1 MLHILFV
8 CTGNTCRSP
17 MAEGLMRKLSAER
30 GVNLEVRSAGV
41 SAISGTPMSRHAAAI
56 LRDEGVNDSIT
67 SSQLSGELL
76 NWADLVLTLTQS
88 HKRHVLHYFP
98 KAVSKTFTLKEY
110 VQDEDA
116 VRRDLE
122 ELDSLYAGTE
132 LAASL
137 GQEPKAADLQR
148 IIEIRQRIPSAD
160 IMDPFGGSREDYEYA
175 AAEIRSSLHK
185 LLDKLETLHRL

>member
-1 MLHILFV
+1 M
-8 CTGNTCRSP
+8 
-17 MAEGLMRKLSAER
+17 
-30 GVNLEVRSAGV
+30 
-41 SAISGTPMSRHAAAI
+41 
-56 LRDEGVNDSIT
+56 RDEGVNDTIT

-76 NWADLVLTLTQS
+76 SWADLVLTLTQS

-110 VQDEDA
+110 VQDEEA

-137 GQEPKAADLQR
+137 GQEPEAADLQR

-160 IMDPFGGSREDYEYA
+160 IMDPFGE
-175 AAEIRSSLHK
+175 AERTTNMRRRKSVHRFTGCWINLKPCAVCKISGLGFPNGRQSLFM
-185 LLDKLETLHRL
+185 LRRLIFGA